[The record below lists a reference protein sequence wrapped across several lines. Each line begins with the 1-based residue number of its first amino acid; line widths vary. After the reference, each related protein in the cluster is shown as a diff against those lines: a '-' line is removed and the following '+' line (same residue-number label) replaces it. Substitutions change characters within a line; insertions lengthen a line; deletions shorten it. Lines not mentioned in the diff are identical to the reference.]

1 MKLLANY
8 SARLPII
15 INVIILIF
23 IKVILC
29 ALQKKALSKIVVQA
43 TVEKEVWKAFQEV
56 NTLYEQG
63 GLKEVSS
70 GDAIRGIVNL
80 KQWNM
85 KPLSSLSDEQRLSL
99 LRKVMYCKFIEFT
112 LKIL

>member
-1 MKLLANY
+1 MKLLANH

-43 TVEKEVWKAFQEV
+43 TVEKEVWKAFQQV

-63 GLKEVSS
+63 GLKEVSR

-85 KPLSSLSDEQRLSL
+85 KPLSSLTDEQRLSL

>member
-1 MKLLANY
+1 M
-8 SARLPII
+8 
-15 INVIILIF
+15 
-23 IKVILC
+23 
-29 ALQKKALSKIVVQA
+29 
-43 TVEKEVWKAFQEV
+43 

-63 GLKEVSS
+63 GLKEVRS

-99 LRKVMYCKFIEFT
+99 RKVMYCKFIEFT